1 VPEELPAGMTAS
13 RSRSDGRA
21 YIVTLSAAL
30 RYIGMSK
37 PVVLVAT
44 RRSYMSSTLRPSAIR
59 AAATMRRASFRPVL
73 KSSPENRET
82 VRTMPKAI
90 TTKNT
95 TYSVVMRRS
104 MVFLDFMIQ

>member
-1 VPEELPAGMTAS
+1 
-13 RSRSDGRA
+13 
-21 YIVTLSAAL
+21 
-30 RYIGMSK
+30 
-37 PVVLVAT
+37 
-44 RRSYMSSTLRPSAIR
+44 
-59 AAATMRRASFRPVL
+59 MRRASFRPVL